1 MKKKNKVNQ
10 VSITS
15 RAAGAAIAVIA
26 IAGCGGNAASPPGA
40 VTVVSPSSA
49 TLQLAVGTANLFG
62 SSTGLNVVTTLRT
75 PAGKSVLVSTPTLTG
90 PFVLP
95 ATAGSPDGNGST
107 IASGPS
113 ASEIAAGGIISG
125 TPQVTP
131 GTVNIAASTFG
142 TSGGVFAG
150 GFQPSNADN
159 QGSAALQP
167 YPQPNYNNTDANAF
181 EPIGGPPAF
190 DPNGD
195 GEGTRDGTFNSAILG
210 VNEGINAFE
219 GVTTKA
225 GAYKESVLIPSN
237 GSVQTTLTTNFT
249 LPAAT
254 LLPVPTAPTFVPDGK
269 GGGTFAVTLPA
280 GVTDALLNIEDLGS
294 ATSGVNNCYTNGAPP
309 AYFTIHVT
317 ASGTVTLPD
326 SDGVGS
332 PTVHNPTICTAAQNT
347 TANGGT
353 ATKGDAYTV
362 QLIGADY
369 PLYASN
375 VLFTLSTP
383 NPAILG
389 AGGSDDITISP
400 IGSGVSP

>member
-113 ASEIAAGGIISG
+113 ASELA
-125 TPQVTP
+125 
-131 GTVNIAASTFG
+131 
-142 TSGGVFAG
+142 AG

-167 YPQPNYNNTDANAF
+167 YPQPNYNNADANAF

-347 TANGGT
+347 AANGGT
-353 ATKGDAYTV
+353 ATKCDAYTV